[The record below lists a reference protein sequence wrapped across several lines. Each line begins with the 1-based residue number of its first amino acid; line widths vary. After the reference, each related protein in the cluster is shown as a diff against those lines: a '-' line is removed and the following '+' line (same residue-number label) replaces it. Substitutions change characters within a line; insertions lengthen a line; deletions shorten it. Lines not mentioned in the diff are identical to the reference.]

1 MKNHRRKRRKKGKA
15 LQVHAK
21 DTSGEDN
28 EINPLEEEVK
38 EMKLSNLQ
46 FNAVCEDHYRLY
58 ERTSVREETR
68 KEGANFEIV
77 LDNGRGKTKRVM
89 KGEPKSTLPPLKE
102 RTQRRMQLTFAGRR
116 RACEHSILDTQPV
129 HHRIVTEN
137 SENTIVPNFSEN
149 RKKLASLSFVGI
161 YDLDEMCK
169 TETNKED
176 KLHSILKSSKQVDG
190 VGIRSDEIAE
200 EVEEASERTKHY
212 FIQTL
217 TLEGQSPLRRKTFF
231 QGKFILPGIKE
242 NALSTRPRKIFHN
255 EYKTSKRRHKA
266 HRERENR
273 LPNIV
278 QSENRA
284 PRISPRSYRGK
295 LRARDNSFEQVYLE
309 RSIPRLPLIVN
320 GKMSHS

>member
-1 MKNHRRKRRKKGKA
+1 MKNHRRKRRKKVKA

-38 EMKLSNLQ
+38 EMKPSDLQ
-46 FNAVCEDHYRLY
+46 FNVVCEDHYRLY

-68 KEGANFEIV
+68 KEGENFEIV
-77 LDNGRGKTKRVM
+77 LDNGREETKRAL

-116 RACEHSILDTQPV
+116 RACEQILDTQPV
-129 HHRIVTEN
+129 HGRNVAEN

-161 YDLDEMCK
+161 YDLDDMCK

-176 KLHSILKSSKQVDG
+176 NLDNTLKSSKQVDG
-190 VGIRSDEIAE
+190 VGISSDEIAE
-200 EVEEASERTKHY
+200 GVEEASERTKHY
-212 FIQTL
+212 VIQTL

-231 QGKFILPGIKE
+231 QDKFILPGIKD
-242 NALSTRPRKIFHN
+242 NGLSTHPRKIFHN
-255 EYKTSKRRHKA
+255 EYKTSKRRHKP
-266 HRERENR
+266 HRKRENR

-284 PRISPRSYRGK
+284 PRITPRSYRRK
-295 LRARDNSFEQVYLE
+295 LRAGDNSFEQVYLE

>member
-1 MKNHRRKRRKKGKA
+1 MKNHRHKRRKKVKA

-38 EMKLSNLQ
+38 EIKPSDLQ
-46 FNAVCEDHYRLY
+46 FNVLCEDHYRLY
-58 ERTSVREETR
+58 ERTSVREEPR
-68 KEGANFEIV
+68 KGENFEIV
-77 LDNGRGKTKRVM
+77 LDNGREETKRVL

-116 RACEHSILDTQPV
+116 RAREQILDTQPV
-129 HHRIVTEN
+129 HGRNVAEN
-137 SENTIVPNFSEN
+137 SENTTVPNLSEN

-161 YDLDEMCK
+161 YDLDDMCK

-176 KLHSILKSSKQVDG
+176 KLNSILKSSKQGDG
-190 VGIRSDEIAE
+190 VGISSDEIAE
-200 EVEEASERTKHY
+200 GVEEASERTKHY

-231 QGKFILPGIKE
+231 QDKFILPGIKE
-242 NALSTRPRKIFHN
+242 NGLSTHPRKIFHN
-255 EYKTSKRRHKA
+255 EYKTSKRRLKS
-266 HRERENR
+266 HRKRENR

-295 LRARDNSFEQVYLE
+295 LRARGNSFEQVYLE

>member
-38 EMKLSNLQ
+38 EMKSSDLQ
-46 FNAVCEDHYRLY
+46 FNVLCEDHYRLY
-58 ERTSVREETR
+58 ERTSVRKETR
-68 KEGANFEIV
+68 KEGENFDTV
-77 LDNGRGKTKRVM
+77 LDNGREETKRVL

-129 HHRIVTEN
+129 HDRNVTEN
-137 SENTIVPNFSEN
+137 SKCTIVPNFSEN

-161 YDLDEMCK
+161 YDLDDMCK

-176 KLHSILKSSKQVDG
+176 KLDSKSSKQVDG
-190 VGIRSDEIAE
+190 VGISSD

-231 QGKFILPGIKE
+231 QDKFILPGIKE
-242 NALSTRPRKIFHN
+242 NGLSTDSHKIFHN

-266 HRERENR
+266 HRKRENR

>member
-28 EINPLEEEVK
+28 EITNPLEEEVK
-38 EMKLSNLQ
+38 EMKLSDLQ

-58 ERTSVREETR
+58 ERTSVREDTR

-77 LDNGRGKTKRVM
+77 LDNGREETKRVM

-161 YDLDEMCK
+161 YDLDDMCK

-176 KLHSILKSSKQVDG
+176 KLKSSKQVDE
-190 VGIRSDEIAE
+190 VGISSDEIAE
-200 EVEEASERTKHY
+200 GVEEASERTKHY

-231 QGKFILPGIKE
+231 QDKFILPGIKE
-242 NALSTRPRKIFHN
+242 NGLSTHPRKIFHN
-255 EYKTSKRRHKA
+255 EYKTSKRRHKP